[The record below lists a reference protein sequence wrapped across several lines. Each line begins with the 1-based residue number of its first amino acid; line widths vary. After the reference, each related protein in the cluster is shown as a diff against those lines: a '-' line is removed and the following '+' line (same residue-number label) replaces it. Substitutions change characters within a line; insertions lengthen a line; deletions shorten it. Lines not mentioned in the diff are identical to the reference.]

1 MGSKLYDDF
10 TGHINKSLLPSTPP
24 NKFSFDRTL
33 IGKKKYFLVISLID
47 CGGKACFLNGLIFV
61 AAQFCRLVVWLVLLI
76 VWLVR
81 LLVWLDDGASQE
93 WEGAE
98 MQWPPFVGALR

>member
-10 TGHINKSLLPSTPP
+10 TGYINKSLLPSTPP

-47 CGGKACFLNGLIFV
+47 CGGKACFLNGLIFCRCTVLPLGGV
-61 AAQFCRLVVWLVLLI
+61 ASPPASVASPP
-76 VWLVR
+76 
-81 LLVWLDDGASQE
+81 DGASQE